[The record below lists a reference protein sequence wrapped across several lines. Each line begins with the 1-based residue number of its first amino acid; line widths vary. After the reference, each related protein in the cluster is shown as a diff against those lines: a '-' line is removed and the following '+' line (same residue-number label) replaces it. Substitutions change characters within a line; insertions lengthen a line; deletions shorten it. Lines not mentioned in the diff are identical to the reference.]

1 MKFGFRI
8 SGSPLHIPRHGLIAL
23 IIDVPIYISRYFDGS
38 NSHIDPRFYDPN
50 FDNIVEVINLA
61 ATHPQTLK
69 EVRDLISS
77 DYDFTNTSVTNSI
90 TPIYFHYGWPLQGR
104 DKRCTL
110 KIGIYMMSS
119 FLHVRT
125 SKITNL

>member
-1 MKFGFRI
+1 M
-8 SGSPLHIPRHGLIAL
+8 L
-23 IIDVPIYISRYFDGS
+23 PIYISRYFDGS
-38 NSHIDPRFYDPN
+38 NSHIDSRFYDPN

-110 KIGIYMMSS
+110 KMGIYMSRLCWDYVRISARMSS

-125 SKITNL
+125 SKITNLEGNRMLK